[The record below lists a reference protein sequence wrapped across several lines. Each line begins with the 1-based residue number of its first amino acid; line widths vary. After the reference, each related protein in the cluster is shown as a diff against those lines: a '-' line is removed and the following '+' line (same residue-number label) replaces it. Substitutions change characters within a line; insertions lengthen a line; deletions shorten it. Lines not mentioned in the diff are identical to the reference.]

1 MAEYIEPTSY
11 MMEAVPGTG
20 DGAAAAS
27 MFGGSGAGFAA
38 SFMGKALDTLFMIP
52 QGFLNN
58 WISGEQYKDRMS
70 TNYEY
75 SKKLI
80 DYQNAYNSPKAQMQ
94 RLAEA
99 GLNPNLI
106 YGSNAPSGQSGS
118 SEMSAST
125 QPGPSFTT
133 ADIASSALAMAQMRQ
148 AEAAREN
155 LTADA
160 RLKNAEAANR
170 EMYNE
175 RYNEVLDYQIKNASK
190 QLEKLAS
197 DINVNYR
204 EMNYKLAQTR
214 LAEAETAFRN
224 GEIGL
229 QSYRKQQLVAQ
240 TILFMSESKLKE
252 AQTSLTWTQDYNW
265 NIQNALDSLE
275 LKYKQYFYNSDGTM
289 KELSEKERSALKAK
303 FEYDAARYG
312 AQIGI
317 AGSKSAAWTEFVF
330 DRIATLTG
338 AGSAM
343 GGAAKLASL
352 P

>member
-1 MAEYIEPTSY
+1 M
-11 MMEAVPGTG
+11 
-20 DGAAAAS
+20 DGAS
-27 MFGGSGAGFAA
+27 IGYGALSKLIDSAN
-38 SFMGKALDTLFMIP
+38 DTLWMIP
-52 QGFLNN
+52 QGFINN
-58 WISGEQYKDRMS
+58 WISNKQYKDRMQM
-70 TNYEY
+70 NLDY
-75 SKKLI
+75 SKELI
-80 DYQNAYNSPKAQMQ
+80 DYQNAYNTPKSQME

-99 GLNPNLI
+99 GLNPNLV
-106 YGSNAPSGQSGS
+106 YGSSAPSGQSAS
-118 SEMSAST
+118 SELSATAQGIS
-125 QPGPSFTT
+125 PYST
-133 ADIASSALAMAQMRQ
+133 ADVASRALSIAQMKQ
-148 AEAAREN
+148 TEAAAEN

-160 RLKNAEAANR
+160 RLKNAEAANK
-170 EMYNE
+170 EMFNL
-175 RYNEVLDYQIKNASK
+175 RYPELLDLQIKNADK
-190 QLEKLAS
+190 QLEKIAS
-197 DINVNYR
+197 DINVNKQSMLYQA
-204 EMNYKLAQTR
+204 AQTR
-214 LAEAETAFRN
+214 LADAETAFKR

-229 QSYRKQQLVAQ
+229 QTYRKQQIIAQ
-240 TILFMSESKLKE
+240 TALFMSEKKLKE
-252 AQTSLTWTQDYNW
+252 AQTSLTWTNDYNM

-289 KELSEKERSALKAK
+289 KELSERERSALKAK